1 MNIFL
6 FNKSLRLN
14 DNTTLIEQIKNEKN
28 IIPFFI
34 FTEQI
39 NKKKNEYYSQNSVQ
53 FMCESLLDLENE
65 IKKYNGKLY
74 FFHSNNFINVFKELK
89 NINSIGT
96 NFDYSPYA
104 INRQNILKEFCSK
117 NNIKFYI
124 YEDHVLYNILDDKTL
139 KKDGK
144 PYTVFTPFKNHCKNN
159 LDVSKPNKFN
169 KFIFLKNKELENN
182 KYYISQIIDYDE
194 NENINIHGGRSHGL
208 LILKNI
214 KKFKDYKLKR
224 DYLTYNTT
232 FLSAHNHF
240 GTLSIREIYKKMIKY
255 KLDNLI
261 DQLIWRDFYYNLYYH
276 NPHMLDGQLNSQS
289 KKFNN
294 ENKSFKPKYD
304 KIKWVNDKILFNKW
318 CTGNLGIPICDSGM
332 RQLNN
337 TGFMHNRLR
346 MICAN
351 ILTKLLLISWRWGEK
366 YFATKLIDYDCIQN
380 SAGWQWTCCG
390 IDPQQVFRIFNPQIQ
405 NIKFDSECI
414 FIKKYI
420 HELEN
425 VANEDIYN
433 WEKSYIKY
441 TNINYISPSID
452 YKKSREN
459 GIKEFKKI
467 NK

>member
-14 DNTTLIEQIKNEKN
+14 DNTTLIEQIKNEQN

-39 NKKKNEYYSQNSVQ
+39 NKNKNKYYSENSVQ
-53 FMCESLLDLENE
+53 FMCESIIELENK

-74 FFHSNNFINVFKELK
+74 LFHSENFINVFKEIN

-104 INRQNILKEFCSK
+104 INRQNILRKYCTQ

-144 PYTVFTPFKNHCKNN
+144 PYTVFTPFKNHCLKN
-159 LDVSKPNKFN
+159 LKIAEPNKFKN
-169 KFIFLKNKELENN
+169 FIFSKDNKLEEN
-182 KYYISQIIDYDE
+182 KYYINKIIKYDI
-194 NENINIHGGRSHGL
+194 NKNIHINGGRINGL
-208 LILKNI
+208 HILKNI
-214 KKFKDYKLKR
+214 KKFKYYKNNR
-224 DYLTYNTT
+224 DYLIYNTT

-240 GTLSIREIYKKMIKY
+240 GTLSIREIYKKMKKY
-255 KLDNLI
+255 NLNDLI
-261 DQLIWRDFYYNLYYH
+261 EQLIWRDFYYNLYYH
-276 NPHMLDGQLNSQS
+276 YPHMLNGQLN
-289 KKFNN
+289 NT
-294 ENKSFKPKYD
+294 NKSFKNKYD
-304 KIKWVNDKILFNKW
+304 NMKWSNDLSLFNKW
-318 CTGNLGIPICDSGM
+318 CSGNLGIPICDAGM
-332 RQLNN
+332 KQLNE

-351 ILTKLLLISWRWGEK
+351 ILTKLLLISWKWGEK
-366 YFATKLIDYDCIQN
+366 YFATKLVDYDCIQN

-420 HELEN
+420 PELEN
-425 VANEDIYN
+425 ISNKDIYN
-433 WEKSYIKY
+433 WEQSYINF
-441 TNINYISPSID
+441 TDINYPPPQIN
-452 YKKSREN
+452 YKKSREI
-459 GIKEFKKI
+459 GIQKFKKI
-467 NK
+467 N

>member
-6 FNKSLRLN
+6 FNKSLRLY
-14 DNTTLIEQIKNEKN
+14 DNTTLIEQMINEKN

-39 NKKKNEYYSQNSVQ
+39 NKNKNKYYSENSVQ
-53 FMCESLLDLENE
+53 FMCESLIELQND
-65 IKKYNGKLY
+65 IKKHNGKLY
-74 FFHSNNFINVFKELK
+74 FFHSENFINIFKEID

-104 INRQNILKEFCSK
+104 INRQNILKEYCDK

-124 YEDHVLYNILDDKTL
+124 YEDHILYNILDNKTL

-144 PYTVFTPFKNHCKNN
+144 PYTVFTPFKNHCLNN
-159 LDVSKPNKFN
+159 LNVAKPNKFN
-169 KFIFLKNKELENN
+169 KFIFIKNKELKNN
-182 KYYISQIIDYDE
+182 KYYINKIIDYDK
-194 NENINIHGGRSHGL
+194 NENINILGGRNNGL

-214 KKFKDYKLKR
+214 KKFSDYKLNR
-224 DYLTYNTT
+224 DYLIYNTT

-240 GTLSIREIYKKMIKY
+240 GTLSIREIYNKMIKY
-255 KLDNLI
+255 KLNDLI

-276 NPHMLDGQLNSQS
+276 HPYMLNGQI
-289 KKFNN
+289 NN

-304 KIKWVNDKILFNKW
+304 KVKWSNDKILFNKW
-318 CTGNLGIPICDSGM
+318 CSGNLGIPICDAGM
-332 RQLNN
+332 RQLNK

-366 YFATKLIDYDCIQN
+366 YFATKLVDYDCIQN

-405 NIKFDSECI
+405 NIKFDSKCI

-420 HELEN
+420 PELEN
-425 VANEDIYN
+425 ISNEDIYN
-433 WEKSYIKY
+433 WDNTYNKY
-441 TNINYISPSID
+441 DNINYSSPSIN
-452 YKKSREN
+452 YKNAREN
-459 GIKEFKKI
+459 GINEFKKI
-467 NK
+467 NKYK